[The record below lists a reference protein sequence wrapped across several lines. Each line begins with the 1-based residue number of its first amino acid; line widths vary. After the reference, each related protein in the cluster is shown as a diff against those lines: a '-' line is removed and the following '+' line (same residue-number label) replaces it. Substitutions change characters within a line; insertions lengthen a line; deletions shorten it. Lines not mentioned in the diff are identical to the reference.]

1 MRVDEI
7 RKVLVL
13 GTGMMGPGLALL
25 FAKAGFQTT
34 MWGPTEVDAA
44 AGVRNFQSN
53 MGDLLREGIL
63 SEDDAR
69 RVSSRITVDHLFER
83 AAERSDFVVEAVI
96 EDLEIKQ
103 AIFAR
108 LEEHCPPHAILASNT
123 STLLPSDLSSQMRNR
138 ERMLVAH
145 FWNPAHLVPL
155 VEVCGSP
162 ATSQESID
170 VTMHMLRILGK
181 EPVLMKKEILGFLGN
196 RLMHALNREAISLV
210 EKGVADP
217 EDIDRVVQ
225 ASFGPRFAY
234 LGPLEYLDFV
244 GLDHVARIQAYLYG
258 DLDNTPGQQRLILE
272 KRDCGEVGV
281 KAGKGLFDWTSR
293 DPEGPRL
300 RRDQE
305 FLRRIKESRAKA
317 VAEGLRV

>member
-1 MRVDEI
+1 MQVKEI
-7 RKVLVL
+7 SRVLVL

-25 FAKAGFQTT
+25 FARAGYDTT
-34 MWGPTEVDAA
+34 MWGPTESDVAS
-44 AGVRNFQSN
+44 GIRNFQRN
-53 MGDLLREGIL
+53 AEDLLREGIL
-63 SEDDAR
+63 SEGEAR
-69 RVSSRITVDHLFER
+69 AVSARISVDHVLER
-83 AAERSDFVVEAVI
+83 AAEGSHFVVEAII
-96 EDLEIKQ
+96 ENLEIKQ
-103 AIFAR
+103 AMFAR
-108 LEEHCPPHAILASNT
+108 LEEVCPAPAVLTSNT
-123 STLLPSDLSSQMRNR
+123 STLLPSDLSAHMKNK

-162 ATSQESID
+162 FTSKESID
-170 VTMHMLRILGK
+170 VTMQMLRVLGK

-210 EKGVADP
+210 GKGIADP
-217 EDIDRVVQ
+217 EDIDRVVL
-225 ASFGPRFAY
+225 ASFGPRFAN

-258 DLDNTPGQQRLILE
+258 DLDNTPGQQELLL
-272 KRDCGEVGV
+272 KMRDRGEIGV
-281 KAGKGLFDWTSR
+281 KVGKGLFDWTSR

-305 FLRRIKESRAKA
+305 FLRRIKESRAVA
-317 VAEGLRV
+317 AAEGLGV